1 MIFELS
7 FFMVIYFDRVCFG
20 DILSAKIVQYVSIVV
35 IEIVELSLSIRPM
48 PLNDFTLKILSI
60 TSNYPRIFMK
70 TPDTPKTF

>member
-1 MIFELS
+1 MYAF
-7 FFMVIYFDRVCFG
+7 R